1 VERIDAGDDS
11 YAEFAFATGD
21 EDSFIPPDLRR
32 RAELCA
38 LHRFWL
44 DKKRRAG
51 GRLPRRSEIRPEDL
65 KPWLGWV
72 NLLEVVD
79 GGRDF
84 VFRLYGS
91 NVAREFGRDLTGRGV
106 GDLPPEHV
114 PIVTAPFA
122 RVIRERVPCA
132 SRHHILFEDG
142 RSFVWERLI
151 LPLAEDGA
159 TVDIL
164 LIALY
169 RVLLTEKGGAKP
181 ASPLA

>member
-1 VERIDAGDDS
+1 VERIDAGVDS
-11 YAEFAFATGD
+11 YAELAFATGD
-21 EDSFIPPDLRR
+21 EDSFIPQHLRR

-44 DKKRRAG
+44 DTKLRGG

-65 KPWLGWV
+65 KPWLGWI
-72 NLLEVVD
+72 NLLELVD

-84 VFRLYGS
+84 IFRLYGS
-91 NVAREFGRDLTGRGV
+91 NVAREFGRDLTGRSV
-106 GDLPPEHV
+106 SELPAEHL

-122 RVIRERVPCA
+122 RVIGERVPCA
-132 SRHHILFEDG
+132 TRHLLHFEDG
-142 RSFVWERLI
+142 RSFVWERLV

-164 LIALY
+164 LVGLY
-169 RVLLTEKGGAKP
+169 RVLLTANGAAKP
-181 ASPLA
+181 VPRLA